1 LEYLGSEEKMSS
13 ETITSALFM
22 IAAVTSASILIA
34 TILPV
39 IFGMSQTFGA
49 VSDKQDSR
57 LRTDLSIINTFA
69 RSSDKTGQIWIKN
82 TGSTRISASEIAGTS
97 VFFGKSDDFEMLIY
111 SGALAAGTWTNE
123 SVGEKWDPGETLAIN
138 VQSSAGK
145 VWSGGNEM
153 YVSFALPNGVRRSEK
168 FDAV

>member
-1 LEYLGSEEKMSS
+1 MEYLGSEEKMSS

-82 TGSTRISASEIAGTS
+82 TGSTRT
-97 VFFGKSDDFEMLIY
+97 
-111 SGALAAGTWTNE
+111 
-123 SVGEKWDPGETLAIN
+123 
-138 VQSSAGK
+138 QH
-145 VWSGGNEM
+145 
-153 YVSFALPNGVRRSEK
+153 
-168 FDAV
+168 